1 MHKLTLSIIF
11 IIFSFTCNSQETEI
25 IVKNIKGEPIPF
37 ASIYNNCGFGT
48 ITNEIGVFTVN
59 KKLIRNDCPK
69 LYISH
74 LGFKQD
80 SIELKSVKKGMDIYL
95 KNNEIV
101 LDEIIIGRFDVKKYI
116 NSVYKNLQANQS
128 RSFEKS
134 VGYYKQ
140 ITKNNNKI
148 TELLEMINNFEY
160 TNKGI
165 EKWQIKNGRYA
176 ADTTG
181 FLSFKNYSVYT
192 REVYKT
198 YGESNIMVSPISE
211 NSKNYDFFN
220 IELYENGYRKINFK
234 LRKSIRKKILP
245 LSGSILINEKDSS
258 IVKITGNIKSI
269 VGIKKSHFPY
279 KIRHYLT
286 TYEIVYLENKFYY
299 SQINTSFDVY
309 KFFKKKHSI
318 NVKSFFVNLKENKT
332 LNTNNETFFTSNSSD
347 IEIIKQIKYNP
358 KLWDNPKIKRIKEE
372 ESIIKK
378 FEEKVLFNH
387 K

>member
-11 IIFSFTCNSQETEI
+11 IIFSFTCNSQETKI

-48 ITNEIGVFTVN
+48 ITNEIGVFSIN
-59 KKLIRNDCPK
+59 KKLVKEDCHK

-74 LGFKQD
+74 LGFKKD
-80 SIELKSVKKGMDIYL
+80 SIEIKSIKKDMTIYL
-95 KNNEIV
+95 KDNEII
-101 LDEIIIGRFDVKKYI
+101 LDEIIISRFDVEKYI
-116 NSVYKNLQANQS
+116 KSVYKNLQANQS

-176 ADTTG
+176 VDTTG
-181 FLSFKNYSVYT
+181 FLNFKNYSVYT
-192 REVYKT
+192 REVYKI

-234 LRKSIRKKILP
+234 LRKSIRKKIMP

-258 IVKITGNIKSI
+258 IVKIIGNIKYI

-286 TYEIVYLENKFYY
+286 TYEITYLENKFYY
-299 SQINTSFDVY
+299 SQINTSFDIY
-309 KFFKKKHSI
+309 KFFKKQYSV
-318 NVKSFFVNLKENKT
+318 NVKSFFVNLNENEDS
-332 LNTNNETFFTSNSSD
+332 NNETFFTSNSSD
-347 IEIIKQIKYNP
+347 LDIIKQIKYNP
-358 KLWDNPKIKRIKEE
+358 KLWENPKIKRIKEE
-372 ESIIKK
+372 EDVIKI
-378 FEEKVLFNH
+378 FESKDFFNH